1 MQKNCGS
8 NNNGGDNAA
17 SNDGGEKKKGDE
29 GEMKKEES
37 PSPSSSRLSN
47 APKLLEKKKQ
57 RKMGTLQTWNGY
69 GALKDSK
76 SRPCPRQQRFTRD
89 VAYCI
94 HASFKKIKQDVNY
107 IGEN

>member
-8 NNNGGDNAA
+8 NNNGGDSAA
-17 SNDGGEKKKGDE
+17 SNDGGEKMKGDE

-47 APKLLEKKKQ
+47 APKLLEDLDVVSQSHQPRRVPAQ
-57 RKMGTLQTWNGY
+57 RETSQK
-69 GALKDSK
+69 
-76 SRPCPRQQRFTRD
+76 D

-94 HASFKKIKQDVNY
+94 HASVNKIKQDVNY

>member
-1 MQKNCGS
+1 MQKNYGS
-8 NNNGGDNAA
+8 NNNGG
-17 SNDGGEKKKGDE
+17 E